1 MTNNSNIYDIDGEI
15 IRKADDNHQWSIEE
29 VKNKIEYY
37 RNKLKDL
44 AEDDK
49 KAIIYTTYMRNLSN
63 YLLVLYSKMTPEQLN
78 SEIELAKS
86 STTDEQIKKAMEE
99 LQSETSEE
107 LQKDVEID
115 ENESKETVM
124 DEYVDF
130 TEESEEQ

>member
-15 IRKADDNHQWSIEE
+15 IRKIDDNHQWTVEE

-49 KAIIYTTYMRNLSN
+49 KAVLYATYMRNLSN
-63 YLLVLYSKMTPEQLN
+63 YLLVLYSKMTPDQLN
-78 SEIELAKS
+78 AEINAAKAL
-86 STTDEQIKKAMEE
+86 TTNEQVKKAMEE
-99 LQSETSEE
+99 LQDSLNEE
-107 LQKDVEID
+107 EKEK
-115 ENESKETVM
+115 EEPKETVM

-130 TEESEEQ
+130 VEEPANTENNE

>member
-15 IRKADDNHQWSIEE
+15 IRKIDDDHQWTVEE

-49 KAIIYTTYMRNLSN
+49 KAVLYATYMRNLSN
-63 YLLVLYSKMTPEQLN
+63 YLLVLYSKMTPDQLN
-78 SEIELAKS
+78 AEINAAKAL
-86 STTDEQIKKAMEE
+86 TTNEQVKKAMEE
-99 LQSETSEE
+99 LQDSLNEE
-107 LQKDVEID
+107 EKEK
-115 ENESKETVM
+115 EEPKETVM

-130 TEESEEQ
+130 VEEPANTEDNE

>member
-15 IRKADDNHQWSIEE
+15 IRKIDDDHQWTVEE

-49 KAIIYTTYMRNLSN
+49 KAILYATYMRNLSN
-63 YLLVLYSKMTPEQLN
+63 YLLVLYSKMTPDQLN
-78 SEIELAKS
+78 AEINAAKAL
-86 STTDEQIKKAMEE
+86 TTNEQVKKAMEE
-99 LQSETSEE
+99 LQDSLNEE
-107 LQKDVEID
+107 EKEK
-115 ENESKETVM
+115 EGPKETVM

-130 TEESEEQ
+130 VEEPANTEDNE

>member
-15 IRKADDNHQWSIEE
+15 IRKIDDDHQWTVEE

-49 KAIIYTTYMRNLSN
+49 KAVLYATYMRNLSN
-63 YLLVLYSKMTPEQLN
+63 YLLVLYSKMTPDQLN
-78 SEIELAKS
+78 AEINAAKAL
-86 STTDEQIKKAMEE
+86 TTNEQVKKAMEE
-99 LQSETSEE
+99 LQDSLNEE
-107 LQKDVEID
+107 EKEP
-115 ENESKETVM
+115 KETVM

-130 TEESEEQ
+130 EEVTNTEDNE

>member
-15 IRKADDNHQWSIEE
+15 IRKIDDNHQWTVEE

-49 KAIIYTTYMRNLSN
+49 KAVIYATYMRNLSN
-63 YLLVLYSKMTPEQLN
+63 YLLVLYSKMTPDQLN
-78 SEIELAKS
+78 AEINAAKAL
-86 STTDEQIKKAMEE
+86 TTNEQVKKAMEE
-99 LQSETSEE
+99 LQDSLNEE
-107 LQKDVEID
+107 EKEP
-115 ENESKETVM
+115 KETVM

-130 TEESEEQ
+130 EEVKNTEDNE

>member
-15 IRKADDNHQWSIEE
+15 IRKIDDNHQWTVEE

-49 KAIIYTTYMRNLSN
+49 KAVLYATYMRNLSN
-63 YLLVLYSKMTPEQLN
+63 YLLVLYSKMTPDQLN
-78 SEIELAKS
+78 AEINAAKAL
-86 STTDEQIKKAMEE
+86 TTNEQVKKAMEE
-99 LQSETSEE
+99 LQDSLNEE
-107 LQKDVEID
+107 EKEK
-115 ENESKETVM
+115 EEPKETVM

-130 TEESEEQ
+130 VEEPANTEDNE

>member
-15 IRKADDNHQWSIEE
+15 IRKIDDNHQWTVEE

-49 KAIIYTTYMRNLSN
+49 KAVLYATYMRNLSN
-63 YLLVLYSKMTPEQLN
+63 YLLVLYSKMTPDQLN
-78 SEIELAKS
+78 AEINAAKAL
-86 STTDEQIKKAMEE
+86 TTNEQVKKAMEE
-99 LQSETSEE
+99 LQDSLNEE
-107 LQKDVEID
+107 EKEP
-115 ENESKETVM
+115 KETVM

-130 TEESEEQ
+130 EEVKNTEDNE

>member
-15 IRKADDNHQWSIEE
+15 IRKIDDNHQWTVEE

-49 KAIIYTTYMRNLSN
+49 KAVLYATYMRNLSN
-63 YLLVLYSKMTPEQLN
+63 YLLILYSKMTPDQLN
-78 SEIELAKS
+78 AEINAAKAL
-86 STTDEQIKKAMEE
+86 TTDEQVKKAMEE
-99 LQSETSEE
+99 LQDSLNEE
-107 LQKDVEID
+107 EKEK
-115 ENESKETVM
+115 EEPKETVM

-130 TEESEEQ
+130 VEEPANTENNE

>member
-15 IRKADDNHQWSIEE
+15 IRKIDDNHQWTVEE

-49 KAIIYTTYMRNLSN
+49 KAVLYATYMRNLSN
-63 YLLVLYSKMTPEQLN
+63 YLLVLYSKMTPDQLN
-78 SEIELAKS
+78 AEINATKAL
-86 STTDEQIKKAMEE
+86 TTNEQVKKAMEE
-99 LQSETSEE
+99 LQDSLNEE
-107 LQKDVEID
+107 EKEK
-115 ENESKETVM
+115 EEPKETVM

-130 TEESEEQ
+130 VEEPANTEDNE

>member
-15 IRKADDNHQWSIEE
+15 IRKIDDNHQWTVEE

-49 KAIIYTTYMRNLSN
+49 KAILYATYMRNLSN
-63 YLLVLYSKMTPEQLN
+63 YLLVLYSKMTPDQLN
-78 SEIELAKS
+78 AEINAAKAL
-86 STTDEQIKKAMEE
+86 TTNEQVKKAMEE
-99 LQSETSEE
+99 LQDSLNEE
-107 LQKDVEID
+107 EKEK
-115 ENESKETVM
+115 EEPKETVM

-130 TEESEEQ
+130 VEEPANTENNE

>member
-15 IRKADDNHQWSIEE
+15 IRKIDDNHQWTVEE

-49 KAIIYTTYMRNLSN
+49 KAVLYATYMRNLSN
-63 YLLVLYSKMTPEQLN
+63 YLLVLYSKMTPDQLN
-78 SEIELAKS
+78 AEINAAKAL
-86 STTDEQIKKAMEE
+86 TTDEQVKKAMEE
-99 LQSETSEE
+99 LQNSLDEDEE
-107 LQKDVEID
+107 EKE
-115 ENESKETVM
+115 EPKETVM

-130 TEESEEQ
+130 VEEPANTEDNE

>member
-15 IRKADDNHQWSIEE
+15 IRKIDDNHQWTVEE

-49 KAIIYTTYMRNLSN
+49 KAVLYATYMRNLSN
-63 YLLVLYSKMTPEQLN
+63 YLLVLYSKMTPDQLN
-78 SEIELAKS
+78 AEINAAKAL
-86 STTDEQIKKAMEE
+86 TTNEQVKKAMEE
-99 LQSETSEE
+99 LQDSLNEE
-107 LQKDVEID
+107 EKEP
-115 ENESKETVM
+115 KETVM

-130 TEESEEQ
+130 VEEPANTEDNE

>member
-15 IRKADDNHQWSIEE
+15 IRKIDDNHQWTVEE

-49 KAIIYTTYMRNLSN
+49 KAVLYATYMRNLSN
-63 YLLVLYSKMTPEQLN
+63 YLLVLYSKMTPDQLN
-78 SEIELAKS
+78 AEINAAKAL
-86 STTDEQIKKAMEE
+86 TTNEQVKKAMEE
-99 LQSETSEE
+99 LQDSLNEE
-107 LQKDVEID
+107 EKEK
-115 ENESKETVM
+115 EEPKETVM

-130 TEESEEQ
+130 EEVTNGCTA

>member
-15 IRKADDNHQWSIEE
+15 IRKIDDNHQWTVEE

-49 KAIIYTTYMRNLSN
+49 KAILYATYMRNLSN
-63 YLLVLYSKMTPEQLN
+63 YLLVLYSKMTPDQLN
-78 SEIELAKS
+78 AEINAAKAL
-86 STTDEQIKKAMEE
+86 TTNEQVKKAMEE
-99 LQSETSEE
+99 LQDSLNEE
-107 LQKDVEID
+107 EKEK
-115 ENESKETVM
+115 EEPKETVM

-130 TEESEEQ
+130 VEEPANTEDNE

>member
-15 IRKADDNHQWSIEE
+15 IRKIDDDHQWTVEE

-49 KAIIYTTYMRNLSN
+49 KAVLYATYMRNLSN
-63 YLLVLYSKMTPEQLN
+63 YLLVLYSKMTPDQLN
-78 SEIELAKS
+78 AEINAAKAL
-86 STTDEQIKKAMEE
+86 TTNEQVKKAMEE
-99 LQSETSEE
+99 LQNSLNEE
-107 LQKDVEID
+107 EKDKE
-115 ENESKETVM
+115 EPKETVM

-130 TEESEEQ
+130 VEEPTNTEDNE

>member
-15 IRKADDNHQWSIEE
+15 IRKIDDNHQWTVEE

-49 KAIIYTTYMRNLSN
+49 KAVLYATYMRNLSN
-63 YLLVLYSKMTPEQLN
+63 YLLVLYSKMTPDQLN
-78 SEIELAKS
+78 AEINAAKAL
-86 STTDEQIKKAMEE
+86 TTNEQVKKAMEE
-99 LQSETSEE
+99 LQNSLNEE
-107 LQKDVEID
+107 EKE
-115 ENESKETVM
+115 EPKETVM

-130 TEESEEQ
+130 EEVKNG

>member
-15 IRKADDNHQWSIEE
+15 IRKIDDDHQWTVEE

-49 KAIIYTTYMRNLSN
+49 KAILYATYMRNLSN
-63 YLLVLYSKMTPEQLN
+63 YLLVLYSKMTPDQLN
-78 SEIELAKS
+78 AEINAAKAL
-86 STTDEQIKKAMEE
+86 TTNEQVKKAMEE
-99 LQSETSEE
+99 LQNSLDEE
-107 LQKDVEID
+107 EKE
-115 ENESKETVM
+115 EPKETVM

-130 TEESEEQ
+130 EEVKNG

>member
-15 IRKADDNHQWSIEE
+15 VRKIDDNHQWTVEE

-49 KAIIYTTYMRNLSN
+49 KAVLYATYMRNLSN
-63 YLLVLYSKMTPEQLN
+63 YLLVLYSKMTPDQLN
-78 SEIELAKS
+78 AEINAAKAL
-86 STTDEQIKKAMEE
+86 TTNEQVKKAMEE
-99 LQSETSEE
+99 LQDSLNEE
-107 LQKDVEID
+107 EKEP
-115 ENESKETVM
+115 KETVM

-130 TEESEEQ
+130 EEVTNTEDNE

>member
-15 IRKADDNHQWSIEE
+15 IRKIDDDHQWTVEE

-49 KAIIYTTYMRNLSN
+49 KAVLYATYMRNLSN
-63 YLLVLYSKMTPEQLN
+63 YLLVLYSKMTPDQLN
-78 SEIELAKS
+78 AEINAAKAL
-86 STTDEQIKKAMEE
+86 TTNEQVKKAMEE
-99 LQSETSEE
+99 LQNSLDEE
-107 LQKDVEID
+107 EKE
-115 ENESKETVM
+115 EPKETVM

-130 TEESEEQ
+130 EEVKNG

>member
-15 IRKADDNHQWSIEE
+15 IRKIDDDHQWTVEE

-49 KAIIYTTYMRNLSN
+49 KAVLYATYMRNLSN
-63 YLLVLYSKMTPEQLN
+63 YLLVLYSKMTPDQLN
-78 SEIELAKS
+78 AEINAAKAL
-86 STTDEQIKKAMEE
+86 TTNEQVKKAMEE
-99 LQSETSEE
+99 LQNSLNEE
-107 LQKDVEID
+107 EKEP
-115 ENESKETVM
+115 KETVM

-130 TEESEEQ
+130 VEEPANTEDNE